1 MLKRFCATAGPEGT
15 VVLQYSHGFEGCR
28 AFRSWLCSVYPP
40 PDLGM
45 LQDTWLLSLANLQ
58 HHGIFFEFLVS
69 GNDCFKLPSWLEFV
83 QVAGARICRLQ
94 EGLWGSCPFGCQGA
108 DGFLAFFLTYS
119 KSTENASYVSNLYD
133 RAWMNRKQ
141 LRWGGFELVASI
153 VVPSWGH
160 SDLFFFWIGNI
171 ILWRIYVTRR
181 FQVHQYLPS
190 AHQLS
195 LQGNQA
201 TRLPCA
207 APGSLVEPKKNPNR
221 IPSLKLKWSPQKTN
235 VCKINLSVWAV

>member
-58 HHGIFFEFLVS
+58 HHGIFLEFLVS

-108 DGFLAFFLTYS
+108 DGFLAFFWLIPSQPKMQIMLATFMTGPEWTGS
-119 KSTENASYVSNLYD
+119 SS
-133 RAWMNRKQ
+133 
-141 LRWGGFELVASI
+141 GGE
-153 VVPSWGH
+153 G
-160 SDLFFFWIGNI
+160 
-171 ILWRIYVTRR
+171 
-181 FQVHQYLPS
+181 
-190 AHQLS
+190 LS
-195 LQGNQA
+195 L
-201 TRLPCA
+201 
-207 APGSLVEPKKNPNR
+207 
-221 IPSLKLKWSPQKTN
+221 
-235 VCKINLSVWAV
+235 